1 MYLQSWPRIQLN
13 SDQIYVG
20 RYVGQINFVK
30 SLTWT
35 KTFLQIF
42 VNWIRASCLVMFRV
56 YQMNHTPASLSIKS
70 VSFLIFN
77 VLCYWQYVK
86 SSRYAMAY
94 FDDSQGCLL
103 LSYLYFPYSKWGV
116 KCTTRQEYASKK
128 DSRYILLRFI
138 AILHTN
144 GTIQFICIYM
154 TIYM

>member
-1 MYLQSWPRIQLN
+1 MNKNFSANFRKLN
-13 SDQIYVG
+13 
-20 RYVGQINFVK
+20 K
-30 SLTWT
+30 SLLLSH
-35 KTFLQIF
+35 FSRVSNESYSF
-42 VNWIRASCLVMFRV
+42 VVK
-56 YQMNHTPASLSIKS
+56 YQKREFSH
-70 VSFLIFN
+70 FN

-138 AILHTN
+138 ASYTQMV
-144 GTIQFICIYM
+144 QFNSFVYTWKYTCNITKEHVSCS
-154 TIYM
+154 